1 MQIFQKINYA
11 IISINYIIYE
21 IIYAIISINH
31 IFYEIICVNYLAEYS
46 EYFAIK
52 SEQFIKYI
60 LLLLINSQAPI
71 IAHKSY
77 LSYFI
82 EDFYKLVDYS
92 EQLVDC
98 SVQFIDCSEQ
108 LVDLFYKFIEDF
120 YKLVDYSEQLVE
132 DFCYIIDNFY

>member
-11 IISINYIIYE
+11 IISINYKFYE
-21 IIYAIISINH
+21 IIYAIISINY
-31 IFYEIICVNYLAEYS
+31 IFYEIICINYLAEYS

-71 IAHKSY
+71 IAHKSF

-82 EDFYKLVDYS
+82 EDFYKFIDNS
-92 EQLVDC
+92 E
-98 SVQFIDCSEQ
+98 QFID
-108 LVDLFYKFIEDF
+108 LFY
-120 YKLVDYSEQLVE
+120 
-132 DFCYIIDNFY
+132 